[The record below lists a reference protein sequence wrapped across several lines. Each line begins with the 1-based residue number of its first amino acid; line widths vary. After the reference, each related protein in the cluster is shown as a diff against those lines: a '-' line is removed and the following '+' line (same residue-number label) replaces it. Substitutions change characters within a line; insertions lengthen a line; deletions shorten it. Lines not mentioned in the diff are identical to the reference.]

1 MAVRHAG
8 KQWVVE
14 FMLKGHRVFKRLPE
28 FATKADALAYEAK
41 LRQQVFQQAHL
52 GQRPEVTISA
62 AITDWLK
69 ETKDRKSAK
78 ATASH
83 AKAVAGVVGDLG
95 LARLVD
101 AAQRVRAEAARRGLS
116 SATANRRLCVL
127 KAAGKHAYKHG
138 WTEENLSA
146 RIPLLTEGPG
156 RQTYLTHEEVESLIS
171 KTPDRAKPY
180 VAIAV
185 YTGLRQSQVLS
196 LTPENLIG
204 GSIRLADSKA
214 GMPLAIPVVD
224 ALKPFLKALPLTLHK
239 RTYYADFEKGR
250 ERIGKPKLRYHDLR
264 HTTASLMIQSGVP
277 LYTVG
282 EILGHKS
289 VQTTK
294 RYAHLSMENKRD
306 ALEAAFTSKFPSKK
320 RKSLNG

>member
-1 MAVRHAG
+1 MAVRHTG

-14 FMLKGHRVFKRLPE
+14 FMLKGHRVFKRLPD

-52 GQRPEVTISA
+52 GQRPEVTIHA
-62 AITDWLK
+62 AITEWLK
-69 ETKDRKSAK
+69 NDRKSVSQ
-78 ATASH
+78 TASH
-83 AKAVAGVVGDLG
+83 AKQTSDAVGHYSLG
-95 LARLVD
+95 SLVD
-101 AAQRVRAEAARRGLS
+101 AAARLRREAASKGLS
-116 SATANRRLCVL
+116 AATVNRRLCVL
-127 KAAGKHAYKHG
+127 KAAGKYAYKQG

-146 RIPLLTEGPG
+146 RIGLLPEGPP
-156 RQTYLTHEEVESLIS
+156 RQTYLTHEEVAQLIS

-196 LTPENLIG
+196 LTPENVVG
-204 GSIRLADSKA
+204 GSIRLADSKT
-214 GMPLAIPVVD
+214 GVPLAIPVVD

-239 RTYYADFEKGR
+239 RTYYSDFETGR
-250 ERIGKPKLRYHDLR
+250 EGIGKPRLRYHDLR

-320 RKSLNG
+320 RKSLTR

>member
-1 MAVRHAG
+1 MAVRHTG

-52 GQRPEVTISA
+52 GQRPEVTIHA
-62 AITDWLK
+62 AITEWLK
-69 ETKDRKSAK
+69 NDRKSVTQ
-78 ATASH
+78 TASH
-83 AKAVAGVVGDLG
+83 AKQTSGAVGHYSLG
-95 LARLVD
+95 SLVD
-101 AAQRVRAEAARRGLS
+101 AATRLRRDAASKGLS
-116 SATANRRLCVL
+116 AATINRRLCVL
-127 KAAGKHAYKHG
+127 KAAGKYAYKQG
-138 WTEENLSA
+138 WIEENLSA
-146 RIPLLTEGPG
+146 RIGLLAEGPP
-156 RQTYLTHEEVESLIS
+156 RQTYLTHQEVELLIS
-171 KTPDRAKPY
+171 ETPDRAKPY

-196 LTPENLIG
+196 LTPENVVG
-204 GSIRLADSKA
+204 SSIRLADSKA
-214 GMPLAIPVVD
+214 GVPLAIPIVD

-239 RTYYADFEKGR
+239 RTYYADFEVGR

-289 VQTTK
+289 MQTTK
-294 RYAHLSMENKRD
+294 RYAHLSMDNKRD

-320 RKSLNG
+320 RKSLTR